1 VATDVLGVSGRAM
14 LEALVAGTHD
24 PEVLAALAKG
34 RLRAKLPA
42 LREALAGR
50 FRTDHHG
57 LLVAQILAHV
67 ECMIAEL
74 GGRHVGVPYRCAS
87 GLVGRPLAGQQP
99 HRRQTPL
106 GQAHQGQPLAG

>member
-1 VATDVLGVSGRAM
+1 VATDIIGVSGRAM

-42 LREALAGR
+42 LPEALAGR

-57 LLVAQILAHV
+57 LGVAQILAT
-67 ECMIAEL
+67 
-74 GGRHVGVPYRCAS
+74 S
-87 GLVGRPLAGQQP
+87 TTWTRPSPRSQRGSS
-99 HRRQTPL
+99 R
-106 GQAHQGQPLAG
+106 